1 MALSNRVKIPAERVG
16 VLIGQKGKA
25 KKSIESA
32 CKISLKIDSETGD
45 VEFTLPKELTD
56 PTVVFKIQ
64 NIITAIGRG
73 FPPWKALK
81 LLDDDFMFEVID
93 LRAAVGKSRRNLQRI
108 KGRLIGAEGKA
119 RKIIEETTDVD
130 VSIYGRTIA
139 LIGRVSELEVAR
151 DAIDKLIGGSQHK
164 TVYRFLGHKRHEMK
178 KERIKLWES

>member
-1 MALSNRVKIPAERVG
+1 MIFTNRVKIPTDRIG
-16 VLIGQKGKA
+16 VLIGKDGKV
-25 KKSIESA
+25 KKRIESA
-32 CKISLKIDSETGD
+32 CNTSLKIDGETGE
-45 VEFTLPKELTD
+45 VEFSTPKELID

-93 LRAAVGKSRRNLQRI
+93 LRNAVGKSRRNLQRV
-108 KGRLIGAEGKA
+108 KGRLIGNEGKT

-130 VSIYGRTIA
+130 VSIYGRTLA
-139 LIGRVSELEVAR
+139 LIGRASELEVAKA
-151 DAIDKLIGGSQHK
+151 AIDKLIGGCEHK
-164 TVYRFLGHKRHEMK
+164 TVYRFLSYKRHEIK